1 MITKPIIRYLKAMCV
16 EREMKFVISY
26 PNPHE
31 VSFSGVT
38 DMDKEF
44 FSVVIFY
51 NSNNNTRLF
60 DLYIDS
66 SVDTW
71 TNGILNKQEILALLA
86 VDELDDDILGIIPRT
101 E

>member
-1 MITKPIIRYLKAMCV
+1 MYIKPIIRRYLKAMCV

-38 DMDKEF
+38 DMGKEF
-44 FSVVIFY
+44 FSVTIFY
-51 NSNNNTRLF
+51 SNLNNTRLCDF
-60 DLYIDS
+60 YIDS

-71 TNGILNKQEILALLA
+71 TNGILNKQEEIGRASCRER
-86 VDELDDDILGIIPRT
+86 V
-101 E
+101 